1 MDMLRPI
8 VRRELAWPAIEKGD
22 EIDLPAVAKVS
33 VSSEKSLYPIDNVFD
48 AQRWP
53 GGSCW
58 VASESGEQTVIVSFD
73 SPRTLRAVAI
83 ELEERGGT
91 RTQEVA
97 VETSADHGVTYQ
109 PVASETFELAP
120 YGTSFAA
127 KTFSFSREA
136 VTHVKLRVRPE
147 GGLAGGLGT
156 DSRASLTSVVFR

>member
-1 MDMLRPI
+1 MLRPI
-8 VRRELAWPAIEKGD
+8 VRREVAWPAIEKGD

-48 AQRWP
+48 AQRGP

-73 SPRTLRAVAI
+73 SPRALRAVAI

-91 RTQEVA
+91 RTQEVT
-97 VETSADHGVTYQ
+97 VSTSADDGETYQ
-109 PVASETFELAP
+109 AVASETFELAP

-127 KTFSFSREA
+127 KTFPVSREA
-136 VTHVKLRVRPE
+136 VTHVKLLVRPE
-147 GGLAGGLGT
+147 GGIEGGRGK
-156 DSRASLTSVVFR
+156 DSRASLTSIVFR